1 METLLVRAG
10 ESLPHKQ
17 ALSVISGCPPGA
29 RAAEQGPSHVW
40 HRGLA
45 KAARCQARRQGDVG
59 LNERLC
65 NVTCG
70 AAAPGHR
77 LQQAKGQH
85 GAAHTVLPTRCLLPA
100 ITHGLQASDEGTG
113 TGLGRLQLPMA
124 GTRSPSA
131 VVCDAVWLYWF
142 YFMLYFIS
150 ETC

>member
-45 KAARCQARRQGDVG
+45 KATRCQARRQGDVG

-70 AAAPGHR
+70 VAVPGHR
-77 LQQAKGQH
+77 LQQAKGPH
-85 GAAHTVLPTRCLLPA
+85 GAAHPVSAASHHHPRPAGLRQGNCHRPGQVAAAHKGYTKPFSSCVRCCMALLVL
-100 ITHGLQASDEGTG
+100 
-113 TGLGRLQLPMA
+113 
-124 GTRSPSA
+124 
-131 VVCDAVWLYWF
+131 F
-142 YFMLYFIS
+142 YVIFYI
-150 ETC
+150 

>member
-10 ESLPHKQ
+10 ESLPRKQ

-40 HRGLA
+40 HWGLA

-77 LQQAKGQH
+77 LQQVKGQR
-85 GAAHTVLPTRCLLPA
+85 GAAHLVCAAGRHHPRPA
-100 ITHGLQASDEGTG
+100 
-113 TGLGRLQLPMA
+113 GLGRGNWHRPGQVTAAHGGYTKPFSSCVRCCMA
-124 GTRSPSA
+124 F
-131 VVCDAVWLYWF
+131 LFLF
-142 YFMLYFIS
+142 YFIFYI
-150 ETC
+150 